1 MNIKIFTTG
10 GSIDKS
16 YSPKDSTFIIGEPQ
30 IADILKEANVTLE
43 YDIESLM
50 KKDSLDLTD
59 TDRKLIHDKVKADPT
74 RHIIITHGTDT
85 MTDTARALKDIPA
98 KTIIITGAFQPAS
111 AKKTDAV
118 FNVGAAISCVQ
129 TLPDGVYVV
138 MNGRVFDPDKA
149 RKNPDSDTFEQL

>member
-30 IADILKEANVTLE
+30 IADILKEANVTIK
-43 YDIESLM
+43 YQIESLL
-50 KKDSLDLTD
+50 KKDSLDLTEA
-59 TDRKLIHDKVKADPT
+59 DRRLIHDKVKAEST

-98 KTIIITGAFQPAS
+98 KTIILTAAFQPAS

-118 FNVGAAISCVQ
+118 FNVGTAVAAVQ

-138 MNGRVFDPDKA
+138 MNGCVFDPEKT